1 MANCP
6 RLRRI
11 FAALLVRALFAFF
24 SHLTPLN
31 AGEVPNEQAALTANE
46 KAAVTITAASPK
58 STENS
63 AYAAFSA

>member
-1 MANCP
+1 MANRP

-31 AGEVPNEQAALTANE
+31 AGEVPHEQAVSANE

-58 STENS
+58 STGNV